1 MNSKNNIFIKKSIFV
16 LIMILL
22 SIPMAQQISG
32 FADIKPLK
40 GAVKKVEKPEL
51 SLDSWFSGEYQ
62 LQEED
67 FINHNFGFRT
77 SFVRL
82 HNQLD
87 YWLFGKINAN
97 NVILGK
103 DGYLYEYSYIREYL
117 GRNFLGKDI
126 IDQKVAKLKSVSDSL
141 SVRGT
146 DLVVLLAAGKASYF
160 PEYFPDSLPPE
171 SKTISNYDYFSR
183 AFDSAGI
190 LNIDLNRWFVTMKDT
205 SRYPLYT
212 KGGIHWSKYGEYL
225 VADSL
230 IKYVEKLRGVKLP
243 HFKLESIDVS
253 TEPRYR
259 DNDIGEG
266 MNLMFVH
273 STLPMAYP
281 ELSIDSTGVDM
292 PVKAMIVADSYY
304 WELYNMGLSRDVFNH
319 GQFWYYNKKIYSQE
333 PGWATV
339 PVNETNIRREVE
351 KNDVVFI
358 LQTEATLYR
367 FAFGFVDKQYELYAQ
382 SDYNPDAEYEP
393 TENQEI
399 AIILRNIKAN
409 KEWYNKVEEKAKKK
423 DIPVDEMLQIEARY
437 ILEKRKK

>member
-1 MNSKNNIFIKKSIFV
+1 MGKKNNILIKKSIFI
-16 LIMILL
+16 LIVVLL
-22 SIPMAQQISG
+22 SIPMIQQVSSI
-32 FADIKPLK
+32 ADVKPLK
-40 GAVKKVEKPEL
+40 GAVVKVEKPEL
-51 SLDSWFSGEYQ
+51 TFENWFDGDYQ

-67 FINHNFGFRT
+67 FINHNFGFRA

-82 HNQLD
+82 HNQID

-103 DGYLYEYSYIREYL
+103 DGYLFEYSYIREYL

-146 DLVVLLAAGKASYF
+146 DLVVLLAAGKASYY
-160 PEYFPDSLPPE
+160 PEYFPDSLSPE
-171 SKTISNYDYFSR
+171 SKTISNYDYFSK

-190 LNIDLNRWFVTMKDT
+190 LNIDFNRWFVSMKDT

-230 IKYVEKLRGVKLP
+230 INYVEKLRGVKLP
-243 HFKLESIDVS
+243 HFKLKSIDVS
-253 TEPRYR
+253 TEPQYR

-281 ELSIDSTGVDM
+281 KLSIDREGVEI

-304 WELYNMGLSRDVFNH
+304 WELYNMGLSREIFNN

-333 PGWATV
+333 PGWATK

-351 KNDVVFI
+351 KNDIVFI

-382 SDYNPDAEYEP
+382 SDYNPDDELEL

-399 AIILRNIKAN
+399 AVIIQNIKAN
-409 KEWYNKVEEKAKKK
+409 KEWYNQVDEKAKKK
-423 DIPVDEMLQIEARY
+423 GIPVDEMLQIEARY